1 MNFQQLPTSNHD
13 SMLLEIVLDIHD
25 DNSSDQRLF
34 QHLIFLSSWLF
45 LFEKAKTLQNSKDD
59 AKFSTKLNSRLYEKK
74 TENAVKAM
82 IDR

>member
-34 QHLIFLSSWLF
+34 
-45 LFEKAKTLQNSKDD
+45 
-59 AKFSTKLNSRLYEKK
+59 
-74 TENAVKAM
+74 
-82 IDR
+82 